1 VPSGIVKKF
10 DRSLTDLVKNREILM
25 QQEIQ
30 STPTVAESE
39 IVQDNNNTES
49 SRDDAIPV
57 LTVAPQHKRL
67 GSQRVENESV
77 IIQDPISRMVSTH
90 EPVDFRAKK
99 VSLLPKDQKRLKS
112 SSLSLSSSRSQQT
125 IQRILEDK
133 SRPIEDNLRLAYEK
147 TDNLINQLI
156 VIQYAVAHFWELAL
170 YTRASIQSLVEQH
183 PEPNLYGW
191 NHKFHNLYNQTSQ
204 TEEKIYIAE
213 QAQELWGKLL
223 FKGKKPHQV
232 DKIYAFG
239 VKEKKQWTQ
248 RYQPL
253 FPSIL
258 SNSGCQSRLPSD
270 GKVTRTA
277 YQPFA
282 QPEPPSTITVA
293 ELLAESD
300 DILLRQPLPSANTL
314 ESAYEDATTPEQK
327 IQAIVEAI
335 DNLYSQA
342 TPRTLQGAEFRFI
355 QTPAYPKQELRQWIQ
370 RLDHLYISLNDNP
383 RKQLALITSAQSCW
397 LKLQS
402 TSTPETLEEKSY
414 FFRST
419 TQEKLSSMSRDS
431 SREDISLA
439 SPNSENTTPSPR
451 ITLASRELEKWRQRL
466 LALEAAINNTTSL
479 LSCCCLIS

>member
-1 VPSGIVKKF
+1 
-10 DRSLTDLVKNREILM
+10 M
-25 QQEIQ
+25 QQEIKG
-30 STPTVAESE
+30 TPTVAENE
-39 IVQDNNNTES
+39 LVQDNNNTES
-49 SRDDAIPV
+49 PRDDAIPV
-57 LTVAPQHKRL
+57 LTVAPQHKRV

-77 IIQDPISRMVSTH
+77 IIQDPVSRMVSTY
-90 EPVDFRAKK
+90 ESVDFRAKK
-99 VSLLPKDQKRLKS
+99 ISLLPKDQKHLKS

-170 YTRASIQSLVEQH
+170 FTRASIQSLVEQH

-191 NHKFHNLYNQTSQ
+191 NHKFHNLYDQTSQ

-223 FKGKKPHQV
+223 SKGKRPHQV
-232 DKIYAFG
+232 DKIYVFG
-239 VKEKKQWTQ
+239 VKERKQWTQ

-253 FPSIL
+253 FPPIL
-258 SNSGCQSRLPSD
+258 PNSGRQSQLPS
-270 GKVTRTA
+270 GG
-277 YQPFA
+277 
-282 QPEPPSTITVA
+282 ITVA

-300 DILLRQPLPSANTL
+300 DFLLRQPLSSANTL
-314 ESAYEDATTPEQK
+314 ESAYEEAATLEQK

-355 QTPAYPKQELRQWIQ
+355 QTPGHPKQELRQWIQ

-402 TSTPETLEEKSY
+402 TSTLETLEEKSY

-419 TQEKLSSMSRDS
+419 TQEKLSPMSRDS

-439 SPNSENTTPSPR
+439 SPNSEDTTPSPR

-466 LALEAAINNTTSL
+466 LALEAAINNTTSS